1 MMPPLQNFTKRSVIL
16 LSDFLCFIVK
26 TVQSLSNDGL
36 NNAKFQENYGDFP
49 PDMTMKTLSSAIAK
63 NSRGVLKPLLKT
75 GFTMALKSMEK
86 YLIIFQEKGYHQT
99 IGLKILPP
107 YLMNLTLK

>member
-1 MMPPLQNFTKRSVIL
+1 MMLPLQNFTKRSVIL
-16 LSDFLCFIVK
+16 LSDFHCFIVK
-26 TVQSLSNDGL
+26 TVPVPSNDGS
-36 NNAKFQENYGDFP
+36 NNAKLRENSGDFQL
-49 PDMTMKTLSSAIAK
+49 DTTMKTLSSAIAK

-75 GFTMALKSMEK
+75 GFTMGLKSMEK
-86 YLIIFQEKGYHQT
+86 YLITFQEKAYHQT